1 MTIRKSAGFPHSAL
15 KAGLVTGAVVL
26 TGMLAGCGGSSDS
39 DDNSSASQ
47 FPEGAVM
54 LDAGNLTQ
62 SAKEAFINAKSGD
75 VIVFPEGRFD
85 IDDTLG
91 FDADTSGT
99 SIENITIT
107 GYGKDK
113 TILDFSGSAGGD
125 GIYIQNGMNVT
136 IKNIGVYE
144 AANNG
149 IKLKNTNGIH
159 IQSVAT
165 VWEGALDKDNGAY
178 GLYPVESQNILIED
192 SYVRGSADAGVYV
205 GQSSNIV
212 LRRNEAIENV
222 AGIEIENSMNADVY
236 DNVANGNT
244 GGILVFDL
252 PIGNHLYGSTVRVFD
267 NEVSENNAPN
277 FANSS
282 SNPAGVHI
290 VPPGTGVIVL
300 STSDVEIY
308 KNTISDHNTTSVAIT
323 SYYLADD
330 QLSYMNPTY
339 TGIIDDGW
347 DPVPRNIN
355 VHDNTISGSGADPKG
370 DLIAD
375 IIGGYAL
382 KGNPVPAVLYDGLG
396 ELIAAAG
403 DAATAG
409 APFQASDHVCAAGN
423 SPVSFGQVYGANPAD
438 PANFDAVAMQPAAI
452 PPLLFEATQ
461 VDILNCATPLPRLG
475 ASKATING
483 TAYGC
488 GSSETG
494 DPSAASCAL

>member
-1 MTIRKSAGFPHSAL
+1 MTIRKNAGFPHSAV
-15 KAGLVTGAVVL
+15 KTGLVIGAVAL
-26 TGMLAGCGGSSDS
+26 TGILAGCGGSSDS
-39 DDNSSASQ
+39 DDTSSTPQ

-91 FDADTSGT
+91 FDASTSGT

-149 IKLKNTNGIH
+149 IKLKNTDGIH

-165 VWEGALDKDNGAY
+165 VWEGALDQDNGAY

-212 LRRNEAIENV
+212 LRRNEAVENV
-222 AGIEIENSMNADVY
+222 AGIEIENSTNADVY
-236 DNVANGNT
+236 DNVATGNT

-267 NEVSENNAPN
+267 NEVSKNNAAN
-277 FANSS
+277 FANAS

-308 KNTISDHNTTSVAIT
+308 KNEISDHKTTSVAIT
-323 SYYLADD
+323 SYYLADET
-330 QLSYMNPTY
+330 LSYATHQNV
-339 TGIIDDGW
+339 IDDGW
-347 DPVPRNIN
+347 DPVPRNIH
-355 VHDNTISGSGADPKG
+355 VHDNAISTSGSAPEGK
-370 DLIAD
+370 LIED
-375 IIGGYAL
+375 IINGYVATA
-382 KGNPVPAVLYDGLG
+382 GAVPALLYDGLG
-396 ELIAAAG
+396 ELLANAG
-403 DAATAG
+403 ADPQVAG
-409 APFQASDHVCAAGN
+409 APFADGDRVCAENNVA
-423 SPVSFGQVYGANPAD
+423 SYGQVYGTDPSNPANID
-438 PANFDAVAMQPAAI
+438 GSGPKAR
-452 PPLLFEATQ
+452 LLFETTQ
-461 VDILNCATPLPRLG
+461 SALLNCATPLPRLS
-475 ASKATING
+475 AAKATING
-483 TAYGC
+483 KSYGC
-488 GSSETG
+488 GSSESG
-494 DPSAASCAL
+494 DSSAASCAL